1 MSGHSKWN
9 NIKRKKGKAD
19 AERGHLFT
27 KFAREIAV
35 AVKAGGPNIDG
46 NFQLKNIVAKAKA
59 ANIPND
65 NIMRAIKNAAGSDS
79 ANYDSKVY
87 EGYGIGGIAVIVECL
102 TDNANRT
109 AGDVRH
115 IFDKCGGNMGA
126 SGCVS
131 FMFNRQGVLLI
142 DSANVKDEE
151 ELMMQALDAGA
162 EDFQL
167 EEDMYEITTD
177 PDSFDTVREALANAG
192 YEFESAEVAMVP
204 STYTALTDPEQI
216 AKMEKMLD
224 MFDEN
229 DDVQNVYHNWD
240 MPEVEDED

>member
-27 KFAREIAV
+27 KFSREIAV

-79 ANYDSKVY
+79 TNYDSKVY
-87 EGYGIGGIAVIVECL
+87 EGYGVGGVAVIVECL

-131 FMFNRQGVLLI
+131 FMFNRQGVLVI
-142 DSANVKDEE
+142 DSANVADEE

-162 EDFQL
+162 EDFQM

-177 PDSFDTVREALANAG
+177 PDSFDGVREALANAG

-204 STYTALTDPEQI
+204 STYTTLDDPEMI

>member
-27 KFAREIAV
+27 KFSREIAV

-79 ANYDSKVY
+79 TNYDSKVY
-87 EGYGIGGIAVIVECL
+87 EGYGAGGVAVIVECL

-115 IFDKCGGNMGA
+115 IFDKSGGNMGA

-131 FMFNRQGVLLI
+131 FMFNRQGMLVI
-142 DSANVKDEE
+142 DSANVADEE

-162 EDFQL
+162 EDFQM
-167 EEDMYEITTD
+167 EENMYEITTD
-177 PDSFDTVREALANAG
+177 PDSFDGVREALANAG
-192 YEFESAEVAMVP
+192 YEFESAEVAMIP
-204 STYTALTDPEQI
+204 STYVTLEDPEII
-216 AKMEKMLD
+216 AKLEKMLD

>member
-177 PDSFDTVREALANAG
+177 PDSFDAVREALSNAG

>member
-27 KFAREIAV
+27 KFSREIAV

-79 ANYDSKVY
+79 TNYDSKVY
-87 EGYGIGGIAVIVECL
+87 EGYGVGGVAVIVECL

-131 FMFNRQGVLLI
+131 FMFNRQGVLVI
-142 DSANVKDEE
+142 DSANVADEE

-162 EDFQL
+162 EDFNAL
-167 EEDMYEITTD
+167 DDVYEIYTAPAD
-177 PDSFDTVREALANAG
+177 FSVVREALEG
-192 YEFESAEVAMVP
+192 KYSFISAEIGMFPQNTVDATNDAELV
-204 STYTALTDPEQI
+204 EKI
-216 AKMEKMLD
+216 VKMLD
-224 MFDEN
+224 RFDDD
-229 DDVQNVYHNWD
+229 DDVQEVYHNVTL
-240 MPEVEDED
+240 PEEEDED

>member
-27 KFAREIAV
+27 KFSREIAV

-79 ANYDSKVY
+79 TNYDSKVY
-87 EGYGIGGIAVIVECL
+87 EGYGVGGVAVIVECL

-131 FMFNRQGVLLI
+131 FMFNRQGVLVI
-142 DSANVKDEE
+142 DSANEE

-162 EDFQL
+162 EDFQM

-177 PDSFDTVREALANAG
+177 PDSFDGVREALANAG

-204 STYTALTDPEQI
+204 STYTTLDDPEMI

>member
-1 MSGHSKWN
+1 
-9 NIKRKKGKAD
+9 
-19 AERGHLFT
+19 
-27 KFAREIAV
+27 
-35 AVKAGGPNIDG
+35 
-46 NFQLKNIVAKAKA
+46 
-59 ANIPND
+59 
-65 NIMRAIKNAAGSDS
+65 
-79 ANYDSKVY
+79 
-87 EGYGIGGIAVIVECL
+87 
-102 TDNANRT
+102 
-109 AGDVRH
+109 
-115 IFDKCGGNMGA
+115 MGA

-177 PDSFDTVREALANAG
+177 PDSFDTVREALSNAG